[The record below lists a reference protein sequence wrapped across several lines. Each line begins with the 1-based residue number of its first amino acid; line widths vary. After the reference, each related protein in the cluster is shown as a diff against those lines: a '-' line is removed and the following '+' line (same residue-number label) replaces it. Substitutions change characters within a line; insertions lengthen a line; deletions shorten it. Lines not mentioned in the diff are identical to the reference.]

1 MHPGL
6 TRETW
11 KDRARWILWTV
22 GLLGIIAMAGM
33 SSPHAAPTPP
43 ELGAGGRSSLPP
55 LAAAGPVSYDR
66 DVKPL
71 LVSRCYACHGNG
83 TRLGGFAVDS
93 REGVL
98 TGGQVHPGVVP
109 GSSAKSYLIKL
120 VQGDVPGEVMPARG
134 PRLTPAEV
142 GLLRAWIDQGV
153 SFGSAKSVLWTPP
166 LAPRHPKLPPA
177 KPRSGLTNPVD
188 RLLQPY
194 FAANKIVPPAL
205 ADDRT
210 FARRVSLDTVG
221 LLPQPD
227 ELDAFVRDRRPDKRA
242 RLVQRLL
249 ADDTAYADHWLTFWN
264 DMLRNDYAGTGYID
278 GGRTQITDWLYGA
291 LWHNLPY
298 DKFVSQLVAP
308 TPDSAGFTN
317 GIVWRGTVNASQT
330 PAMQAAQNVSQVF
343 LGVNLKCAS
352 CHNSF
357 VSSWKLADAYGMA
370 GVYSTSDGPLE
381 MVRCDKP
388 TGQTAPIK
396 FIYPALGTIDGSA
409 PREKRMAQLAAVLT
423 SPANGRLTRT
433 FVNRLWAKLMGR
445 GLIEPTDEMDSR
457 PWDPDLLDWLASD
470 FADHGYDVK
479 RTIGLIV
486 TSRAY
491 QMPTV
496 GQPSERTDDYHFTGP
511 TVKRMSAEQ
520 FCDAVSRL
528 TGVWPSPADP
538 MRIVSGLPQ
547 PPPGRQATI
556 KFQSGVIKSGSVAVD
571 LDITGARSLSLVVT
585 NGGSGTVADDW
596 ADWAEPTL
604 TGPKGTIKLTDL
616 KWASATTGY
625 GMVQIDKNIIGKPL
639 RLDGKT
645 FANGIGTHA
654 NSVITYLLPPGL
666 TRFRA
671 TAGPDTGALEEGKGV
686 TTLAF
691 FVLTGDRSLVETRA
705 ALAQADPLQRA
716 LGRPNREQVV
726 TERLT
731 AATTLQALELT
742 NGETLAGMLDAGA
755 ARWAA
760 DRSQPPTHLVNALYL
775 QALGRPPTLAERK
788 AALSEIG
795 SPVRPDGVQDLLW
808 ALVMLPE
815 FQLVY

>member
-1 MHPGL
+1 MEL
-6 TRETW
+6 TRENW
-11 KDRARWILWTV
+11 KSRALWGLWTF
-22 GLLGIIAMAGM
+22 GLLSIIGLAAV
-33 SSPHAAPTPP
+33 SPPRATAPP
-43 ELGAGGRSSLPP
+43 A
-55 LAAAGPVSYDR
+55 LAAAGPVFYDR

-71 LVSRCYACHGNG
+71 LVARCYACHGNG

-120 VQGDVPGEVMPARG
+120 VQGEVPGEVMPARG

-153 SFGSAKSVLWTPP
+153 SFGSANTALWIPP
-166 LAPRHPKLPPA
+166 LAPRHPKLPPVR
-177 KPRSGLTNPVD
+177 PGSGLTNPVD

-194 FAANKIVPPAL
+194 FAANKIAPPAS

-210 FARRVSLDTVG
+210 FARRVSLDTIG
-221 LLPQPD
+221 LLPPPG
-227 ELDAFVRDRRPDKRA
+227 ELNAFVRDRRPDKRV
-242 RLVQRLL
+242 RLVQHLL
-249 ADDTAYADHWLTFWN
+249 GDDTAYADHWLTFWN

-298 DKFVSQLVAP
+298 DKFVARLVAP

-370 GVYSTSDGPLE
+370 GVYSPTNGPLE

-388 TGQTAPIK
+388 MGQTAPIK
-396 FIYPALGTIDGSA
+396 FIYPTLGTIDGSA
-409 PREKRMAQLAAVLT
+409 PREKRMAQLAALLT
-423 SPANGRLTRT
+423 SPADGRLTRT

-445 GLIEPTDEMDSR
+445 GLVEPTDEMDSR

-470 FADHGYDVK
+470 FADHGYDVR
-479 RTIGLIV
+479 RTIRLIV

-491 QMPTV
+491 QLPTV
-496 GQPSERTDDYHFTGP
+496 GQPSERVEDYHFTGP

-528 TGVWPSPADP
+528 TGVWSSPANP
-538 MRIVSGLPQ
+538 IQIVNGQPQ
-547 PPPGRQATI
+547 PPPGRQAAM
-556 KFQSGVIKSGSVAVD
+556 KFQSGVIKSGSAPI
-571 LDITGARSLSLVVT
+571 DIDIAGARSLSLVVT
-585 NGGSGTVADDW
+585 NGGAARMDDDW

-604 TGPKGTIKLTDL
+604 IGPKGTIKLTDL

-625 GMVQIDKNIIGKPL
+625 GTVQIDKNIIGKPL

-645 FANGIGTHA
+645 FAGGIGTHA

-691 FVLTGDRSLVETRA
+691 FVLAGDRSLVETRA

-742 NGETLAGMLDAGA
+742 NGQTLAGMLDAGA
-755 ARWAA
+755 ARWTA
-760 DRSQPPTHLVNALYL
+760 DRSSSPTHIVNALYL
-775 QALGRPPTLAERK
+775 QALGRPPTPAERK
-788 AALSEIG
+788 AALTEIG
-795 SPVRPDGVQDLLW
+795 SPVRTDGVQDLLW

>member
-1 MHPGL
+1 LRL
-6 TRETW
+6 THENW
-11 KDRARWILWTV
+11 KNRAHWILWTV
-22 GLLGIIAMAGM
+22 GLLSIIGLAGL
-33 SSPHAAPTPP
+33 SAPPAASPP
-43 ELGAGGRSSLPP
+43 PP
-55 LAAAGPVSYDR
+55 LAAAGPVSYDK

-71 LVSRCYACHGNG
+71 LVARCYACHGNG

-120 VQGDVPGEVMPARG
+120 VQGEVPGEVMPARG
-134 PRLTPAEV
+134 PRLTPVEV

-153 SFGSAKSVLWTPP
+153 SFGSAKTALWTPP
-166 LAPRHPKLPPA
+166 LAPRHPKLPL
-177 KPRSGLTNPVD
+177 PRPGSGLTNPVD
-188 RLLQPY
+188 RLLQSY
-194 FAANKIVPPAL
+194 FAANKIVPPTL
-205 ADDRT
+205 TDDRT
-210 FARRVSLDTVG
+210 FARRVSLDTIG

-249 ADDTAYADHWLTFWN
+249 GDDTAYADHWLTFWN

-278 GGRTQITDWLYGA
+278 GGRTQITGWLYGA

-298 DKFVSQLVAP
+298 DKFVAQLVAP

-370 GVYSTSDGPLE
+370 GVYSPSNGPLE

-388 TGQTAPIK
+388 TGQAAPIK
-396 FIYPALGTIDGSA
+396 FIYPTLGTIDSSA
-409 PREKRMAQLAAVLT
+409 PREKRMAQLAAALT
-423 SPANGRLTRT
+423 GPRDGRLTRT

-445 GLIEPTDEMDSR
+445 GLVEPTDEMDSR

-491 QMPTV
+491 QMPAV
-496 GQPSERTDDYHFTGP
+496 GQPSERAEDYHFTGP

-528 TGVWPSPADP
+528 TGVWSSPASP
-538 MRIVSGLPQ
+538 LQIVNGQPQ
-547 PPPGRQATI
+547 PTLGRQGVT
-556 KFQSGVIKSGSVAVD
+556 KFQSGVIKSGSVPID
-571 LDITGARSLSLVVT
+571 IDITGAQTLSLVVT
-585 NGGSGTVADDW
+585 NGGSSSFADDW

-604 TGPKGTIKLTDL
+604 TGPKGAIKLTDL

-625 GMVQIDKNIIGKPL
+625 GTLQIDKNVIAKPL

-645 FANGIGTHA
+645 FAGGIGTHA
-654 NSVITYLLPPGL
+654 NSAITYLLPPGL

-671 TAGPDTGALEEGKGV
+671 IAGPDMGALEEGKGI

-755 ARWAA
+755 TRWTTA

-788 AALSEIG
+788 AALAEIG
-795 SPVRPDGVQDLLW
+795 SPVRPEGVQDLLW

>member
-1 MHPGL
+1 MPSRL
-6 TRETW
+6 SDKNWTN
-11 KDRARWILWTV
+11 RALWGLWTV
-22 GLLGIIAMAGM
+22 GLLGIIGLAA
-33 SSPHAAPTPP
+33 SSPRVSSPPPT
-43 ELGAGGRSSLPP
+43 
-55 LAAAGPVSYDR
+55 LAAAEPVSYDR
-66 DVKPL
+66 DIKPL
-71 LVSRCYACHGNG
+71 LVARCYACHGNG

-109 GSSAKSYLIKL
+109 GSSAKSYLVKL
-120 VQGDVPGEVMPARG
+120 VQGEVPGEVMPARG

-153 SFGSAKSVLWTPP
+153 SFGSAQTALWTPP
-166 LAPRHPKLPPA
+166 LAPRHPKLPLA
-177 KPRSGLTNPVD
+177 KPGAGLLNPID
-188 RLLQPY
+188 RLLAPY
-194 FAANKIVPPAL
+194 FAANKITLPRP

-210 FARRVSLDTVG
+210 FARRVYLDTVG
-221 LLPQPD
+221 LLPPPD
-227 ELDAFVRDRRPDKRA
+227 ELNAFVHDRQPGKRA
-242 RLVQRLL
+242 RLVGRLL
-249 ADDTAYADHWLTFWN
+249 GDNTAYADHWLTFWN

-298 DKFVSQLVAP
+298 DKFVAQLVAP

-370 GVYSTSDGPLE
+370 GVYSPANGPLE

-388 TGQTAPIK
+388 TGQAAPIK
-396 FIYPALGTIDGSA
+396 FIYPSLGTIDGSA
-409 PREKRMAQLAAVLT
+409 PREKRMAQLATVLT
-423 SPANGRLTRT
+423 SRADGRLTRT

-445 GLIEPTDEMDSR
+445 GLVEPTDEMDSR

-470 FADHGYDVK
+470 FADHGYNVK
-479 RTIGLIV
+479 RTIALIV

-491 QMPTV
+491 QLPAV
-496 GQPSERTDDYHFTGP
+496 GQPSERNDDYRFTGP

-528 TGVWPSPADP
+528 TNVWPSPANP
-538 MRIVSGLPQ
+538 LRIKDGQPI
-547 PPPGRQATI
+547 PPPGRSAATR
-556 KFQSGVIKSGSVAVD
+556 FESGVIKSGTVPID
-571 LDITGARSLSLVVT
+571 IDITGARSLSLVVT
-585 NGGSGTVADDW
+585 NGGTASVADDW

-625 GMVQIDKNIIGKPL
+625 GTIQINKNIIGKPL
-639 RLDGKT
+639 RLAGKT
-645 FANGIGTHA
+645 FAGGIGTHA
-654 NSVITYLLPPGL
+654 NSVITYLLLPGM

-691 FVLTGDRSLVETRA
+691 FVLTGDRALVETRA

-726 TERLT
+726 TQRLT

-742 NGETLAGMLDAGA
+742 NGQTLTGMLDAGA
-755 ARWAA
+755 ARWTA
-760 DRSQPPTHLVNALYL
+760 DRSQPPARLVNALYF
-775 QALGRPPTLAERK
+775 QALGRLPTLAERK
-788 AALSEIG
+788 AALAEIG
-795 SPVRPDGVQDLLW
+795 SSVRPDGVEDLLW

>member
-1 MHPGL
+1 MTPLQL

-11 KDRARWILWTV
+11 KSRALWGLWTL
-22 GLLGIIAMAGM
+22 GLIGIIGLAGL
-33 SSPHAAPTPP
+33 SEPRADSP
-43 ELGAGGRSSLPP
+43 LP
-55 LAAAGPVSYDR
+55 LAAAPVSYDR

-71 LVSRCYACHGNG
+71 LVARCYACHGNG

-109 GSSAKSYLIKL
+109 GDSAKSYLVKL
-120 VQGDVPGEVMPARG
+120 VQGEVPDEVMPARG

-153 SFGSAKSVLWTPP
+153 SFGSTKAALWVPP
-166 LAPRHPKLPPA
+166 FAPRHPKLPPA
-177 KPRSGLTNPVD
+177 RLGSGLTNPID
-188 RLLQPY
+188 QLLQPY
-194 FAANKIVPPAL
+194 FTANKIVPSAPS
-205 ADDRT
+205 DDRT
-210 FARRVSLDTVG
+210 FARRVSLDIIG
-221 LLPQPD
+221 LLPPPD
-227 ELDAFVRDRRPDKRA
+227 ELNAFVHDRRSDKRA
-242 RLVQRLL
+242 RLVKRLL
-249 ADDTAYADHWLTFWN
+249 GDDTGYADHWLTFWN
-264 DMLRNDYAGTGYID
+264 DMLRNDYTGTGYID
-278 GGRTQITDWLYGA
+278 GGRTQITGWLYGA

-298 DKFVSQLVAP
+298 DKFVAELVAAP
-308 TPDSAGFTN
+308 TPESAGFTN

-370 GVYSTSDGPLE
+370 GVYSPSSGPLE

-388 TGQTAPIK
+388 TGQAAPIK
-396 FIYPALGTIDGSA
+396 SLYPALGTIDGSA
-409 PREKRMAQLAAVLT
+409 PRAKRMAQLAVLLT
-423 SPANGRLTRT
+423 SRADGRLTRT
-433 FVNRLWAKLMGR
+433 FINRLWAKLMGR
-445 GLIEPTDEMDSR
+445 GLVEPTDEMDSR

-479 RTIGLIV
+479 RTISLIV

-491 QMPTV
+491 QMPAV

-528 TGVWPSPADP
+528 TGVWSSPASP
-538 MRIVSGLPQ
+538 LQIVNGQPQ
-547 PPPGRQATI
+547 PTLGRQGVT
-556 KFQSGVIKSGSVAVD
+556 KFQSGVIKSGSVPID
-571 LDITGARSLSLVVT
+571 IDITGAQTLSLVVT
-585 NGGSGTVADDW
+585 NGGSSSFADDW

-604 TGPKGTIKLTDL
+604 TGPKGAIKLTDL

-625 GMVQIDKNIIGKPL
+625 GTVQIDKNVIAKPL

-645 FANGIGTHA
+645 FAGGIGTHA
-654 NSVITYLLPPGL
+654 NSAITYLLPPGL

-671 TAGPDTGALEEGKGV
+671 IAGPDMGALEEGKGI

-755 ARWAA
+755 ARWTTA

-788 AALSEIG
+788 AALAEIG
-795 SPVRPDGVQDLLW
+795 SPVRPEGVQDLLW

>member
-1 MHPGL
+1 LEL
-6 TRETW
+6 TRKNW
-11 KDRARWILWTV
+11 KNRALWGLWTV
-22 GLLGIIAMAGM
+22 GFLCLIGLAGL
-33 SSPHAAPTPP
+33 SSPPATSAPPQAP
-43 ELGAGGRSSLPP
+43 
-55 LAAAGPVSYDR
+55 AGPVSYDR

-71 LVSRCYACHGNG
+71 LVARCYACHGNG

-120 VQGDVPGEVMPARG
+120 VQGEVPGEVMPARG
-134 PRLTPAEV
+134 PRLTPVEV

-153 SFGSAKSVLWTPP
+153 SFGSAKTALWTPP
-166 LAPRHPKLPPA
+166 LAPRHPKLPL
-177 KPRSGLTNPVD
+177 PRPGSGLTNPVD
-188 RLLQPY
+188 RLLQSY
-194 FAANKIVPPAL
+194 FAANKIVPPTL
-205 ADDRT
+205 TDDRT
-210 FARRVSLDTVG
+210 FARRVSLDTIG

-249 ADDTAYADHWLTFWN
+249 GDDTAYADHWLTFWN

-278 GGRTQITDWLYGA
+278 GGRTQITGWLYGA

-298 DKFVSQLVAP
+298 DKFVAQLVAP

-370 GVYSTSDGPLE
+370 GVYSPSNGPLE

-388 TGQTAPIK
+388 TGQAAPIK
-396 FIYPALGTIDGSA
+396 FIYPTLGTIDSSA
-409 PREKRMAQLAAVLT
+409 PREKRMAQLAAALT
-423 SPANGRLTRT
+423 GPRDGRLTRT

-445 GLIEPTDEMDSR
+445 GLVEPTDEMDSR

-491 QMPTV
+491 QMPAV
-496 GQPSERTDDYHFTGP
+496 GQPSERAEDYHFTGP

-528 TGVWPSPADP
+528 TGVWSSPASP
-538 MRIVSGLPQ
+538 LQIVNGQPQ
-547 PPPGRQATI
+547 PTLGRQGVT
-556 KFQSGVIKSGSVAVD
+556 KFQSGVIKSGSVPID
-571 LDITGARSLSLVVT
+571 IDITGAQTLSLVVT
-585 NGGSGTVADDW
+585 NGGSSSFADDW

-604 TGPKGTIKLTDL
+604 TGPKGAIKLTDL

-625 GMVQIDKNIIGKPL
+625 GTVQIDKNVIAKPL

-645 FANGIGTHA
+645 FAGGIGTHA
-654 NSVITYLLPPGL
+654 NSVLTYLLPPGL

-671 TAGPDTGALEEGKGV
+671 IAGPDMGALEEGKGI

-755 ARWAA
+755 TRWTTA

-788 AALSEIG
+788 AALAEIG
-795 SPVRPDGVQDLLW
+795 SPVRPEGVQDLLW

>member
-1 MHPGL
+1 MPL
-6 TRETW
+6 TLARETW
-11 KDRARWILWTV
+11 KNRTLWGLWTL
-22 GLLGIIAMAGM
+22 GLLSIIGLAGL
-33 SSPHAAPTPP
+33 SSPPPAAPLMP
-43 ELGAGGRSSLPP
+43 
-55 LAAAGPVSYDR
+55 AAAPVSYDW

-71 LVSRCYACHGNG
+71 LVARCYACHGNG

-109 GSSAKSYLIKL
+109 GDSAKSYLIKL
-120 VQGDVPGEVMPARG
+120 VQGEVPGEVMPARG

-153 SFGSAKSVLWTPP
+153 SFGSAKTALWVPP
-166 LAPRHPKLPPA
+166 LAPRHPRLPPA
-177 KPRSGLTNPVD
+177 RPGAGLTNPID
-188 RLLQPY
+188 RLLQSY
-194 FAANKIVPPAL
+194 FAANKITPTAPV
-205 ADDRT
+205 DDRT

-221 LLPQPD
+221 VLPPPD
-227 ELDAFVRDRRPDKRA
+227 ELNAFVRDRRPDKRA
-242 RLVQRLL
+242 RLVKRLL
-249 ADDTAYADHWLTFWN
+249 GDDTAYADHWLTFWN

-291 LWHNLPY
+291 LWHNMPY
-298 DKFVSQLVAP
+298 DKFVAQLVAAP
-308 TPDSAGFTN
+308 TPVSAGFTN

-357 VSSWKLADAYGMA
+357 VSSWKLADACGMA
-370 GVYSTSDGPLE
+370 GVYAPTNGPLE

-388 TGQTAPIK
+388 TGQAAPIK
-396 FIYPALGTIDGSA
+396 FLYPSLGAIDGSA
-409 PREKRMAQLAAVLT
+409 PRAKRMAQLAALLT
-423 SPANGRLTRT
+423 SRADGRLTRT

-445 GLIEPTDEMDSR
+445 GLVEPTDDMDSR

-491 QMPTV
+491 QLPSA
-496 GQPSERTDDYHFTGP
+496 GQPSERAEGYHFTGP

-528 TGVWPSPADP
+528 TGVWSSPVNP
-538 MRIVSGLPQ
+538 MQIVSGRPQ
-547 PPPGRQATI
+547 PPPGRLAATR
-556 KFQSGVIKSGSVAVD
+556 FQSGVLKSGSVPID
-571 LDITGARSLSLVVT
+571 IDITGARSLSLVVT
-585 NGGSGTVADDW
+585 NGGAARVDDDW
-596 ADWAEPTL
+596 ADWAEPTVSDPN
-604 TGPKGTIKLTDL
+604 GRIKLTDL

-625 GMVQIDKNIIGKPL
+625 GTVQRDKNIIGKPL
-639 RLDGKT
+639 RLDGKVYV
-645 FANGIGTHA
+645 GGLGTHA
-654 NSVITYLLPPGL
+654 DSVITYLLPPGL

-671 TAGPDTGALEEGKGV
+671 TVGPDEGALEEGKGI

-742 NGETLAGMLDAGA
+742 NGRTLAGMLDSGA
-755 ARWAA
+755 ARWTA
-760 DRSQPPTHLVNALYL
+760 DHSQPPARLVNALYL
-775 QALGRPPTLAERK
+775 QALGRLPTPAERK
-788 AALSEIG
+788 AALTEIG
-795 SPVRPDGVQDLLW
+795 SPVQPDGVQDLLW